1 MRLQGKVALVSGA
14 GSGIGRATA
23 KLFAAEGAS
32 VCVADVNDESS
43 TQTADSIL
51 AAGGEAVT
59 ASGDVSKDADAQRMV
74 ADTVD
79 AFGRLDVLVNSA
91 GINDRQL
98 PDTMSHDEIWDRVM
112 GINLRGTFLMCWHA
126 VPAMLRSGGG
136 SIINLSSVMG
146 LVGSELTGAKGFSAY
161 VPSKG
166 GVVQLTRNLAVEHA
180 RNNLR
185 VNCVCPG
192 YTHAGL
198 TRPLEEN
205 RELYEAIRKRH
216 PMQRFGEPEEIAKAA
231 LFLASD
237 EASFVTGIAMPVDGG
252 YTAQ

>member
-1 MRLQGKVALVSGA
+1 
-14 GSGIGRATA
+14 
-23 KLFAAEGAS
+23 
-32 VCVADVNDESS
+32 
-43 TQTADSIL
+43 
-51 AAGGEAVT
+51 
-59 ASGDVSKDADAQRMV
+59 MV

-185 VNCVCPG
+185 VKLRLSWI
-192 YTHAGL
+192 HACRL
-198 TRPLEEN
+198 DSPPEEN

-216 PMQRFGEPEEIAKAA
+216 PMQRFGEPRRDREGRPVPG
-231 LFLASD
+231 LRRGVFRYGDSD
-237 EASFVTGIAMPVDGG
+237 ARGRGLYRPVMVEAGC
-252 YTAQ
+252 